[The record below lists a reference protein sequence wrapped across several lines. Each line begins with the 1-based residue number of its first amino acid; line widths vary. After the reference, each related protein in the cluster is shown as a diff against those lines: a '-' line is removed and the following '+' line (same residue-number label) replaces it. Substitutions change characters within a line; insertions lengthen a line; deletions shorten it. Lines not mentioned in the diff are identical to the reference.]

1 LTPERWAQIEELF
14 HRAVECAPQDRIALL
29 DEAGS
34 GDPELRRQVE
44 ALLSS
49 DGSASTHV
57 RAAVRSQLDEFGF
70 PLTGRVISHYR
81 ILEGLGGGGMG
92 LVYRA
97 EDLKL
102 GRRVALKFLP
112 EESAQDPIALA
123 RFEREARSASALE
136 HPNICPIYEFGEHD
150 GRTFLVMQLLEGQTL
165 RELISSARAGRQ
177 HLELKQLLDLSI
189 QILDGLATAHGQGI
203 IHRDIKPANIFVTN
217 RGQARILDFGLAKL
231 TREPTLPDDE
241 LERKDGTHGL
251 VDIPSDETAARATP
265 DPLLSRTGVA
275 VGTAGYMSP
284 EQVRGEKLD
293 ARSDLFSFGLV
304 LYEMATAERAFAGD
318 TGSLLQHAILN
329 QTPSPVRLAN
339 PKLPAKIEEIIA
351 KAVAKD
357 PTSRY
362 QTASEM
368 QSDLRA
374 LHGKLDPGRHFRRWT
389 TASAAVAVLVAIGI
403 GFWVAA
409 RPPSSPTVQR
419 EIKLRQLTAN
429 SSENHVGSGAIS
441 PDGQY
446 LAYSDFKGMHLKSVA
461 TGATQPLPMPKL
473 PNIHETECSIIA
485 WFPDNARLLVNA
497 RDAKSSG
504 DWSSAGS
511 SIWIIPVSGAAPRR
525 LRDNAMAFSV
535 SPDGLLISFVTN
547 KGKFGDREIWLMGP
561 NGEAPRKLYETDETR
576 AVAGNLWSPDG
587 KRILYVLIEA
597 SGSSGILLSRDL
609 NGGPTITV
617 LPADIMTTTNDIL
630 WLPDGRLIYTMA
642 EPIQQGVSGTC
653 SSWIMRLDART
664 GQPVEKARRLSNT
677 IGCLS
682 GTSVTKDS
690 KKFVFAKWA
699 FHPTVYVADIVA
711 GKAAITKPRHFTL
724 TESQDSV
731 VDWTPDGKALIL
743 VSNRDGQAGIY
754 RQALN
759 EDSAELLVASPQ
771 NDLRGLRVSPN
782 GWLLYGSSG
791 HQGDPPGTV
800 LVNRVFISG
809 GDPQPVVAVRP
820 SSGITCARLPSRTC
834 LLVERSEDHKWLVV
848 SDFDPIK
855 GRGSELAQIEVD
867 PAVDNW
873 GCSISPNGAKIAVI
887 ANADGQIRILS
898 LHGQLLQTIRSKS
911 LTSMQEIEWAADG
924 KGFFASANAKG
935 IAVFYVDLQGNV
947 RSVWAS
953 QGGNWARGLP
963 SPDGRHIAIQTSTN
977 DGNMWM
983 MENF

>member
-1 LTPERWAQIEELF
+1 LTPERWAQIENLF
-14 HRAVECAPQDRIALL
+14 HRAVECAPRDRVALL

-34 GDPELRRQVE
+34 ADPELRREVE

-49 DGSASTHV
+49 DGSASTHM
-57 RAAVRSQLDEFGF
+57 RAAIRSHLDEFGF
-70 PLTGRVISHYR
+70 PLTGKVISHYR

-112 EESAQDPIALA
+112 EESAHDPIALG

-136 HPNICPIYEFGEHD
+136 HPNICPIYEFGEHE
-150 GRTFLVMQLLEGQTL
+150 GRLFLVMQLLDGQTL
-165 RELISSARAGRQ
+165 RELISSARTKRER
-177 HLELKQLLDLSI
+177 LELNHLLGLAI
-189 QILDGLATAHGQGI
+189 QILDGLGAAHGQGI
-203 IHRDIKPANIFVTN
+203 IHRDIKPANIFLT
-217 RGQARILDFGLAKL
+217 RQGQAKILDFGLAKL
-231 TREPTLPDDE
+231 AREATLAQDE
-241 LERKDGTHGL
+241 PEGKNGKHGL
-251 VDIPSDETAARATP
+251 ADIPSDETAAQATL
-265 DPLLSRTGVA
+265 DPFLSRTGVA

-318 TGSLLQHAILN
+318 TGSLLQDAILN

-339 PKLPAKIEEIIA
+339 PKLPGKIEEIIG
-351 KAVAKD
+351 KAIAKD

-368 QSDLRA
+368 QGDLRA
-374 LHGKLDPGRHFRRWT
+374 LQVKLDPGRRFHRWM
-389 TASAAVAVLVAIGI
+389 TASAVVAVLVAIGI

-409 RPPSSPTVQR
+409 RPTPSSTVQR

-441 PDGQY
+441 PDGKY

-473 PNIHETECSIIA
+473 PDIQELECSIIA
-485 WFPDNARLLVNA
+485 WFPDNARLLVNT
-497 RDAKSSG
+497 RDAKSGG
-504 DWSSAGS
+504 DWFSTGS

-525 LRDNAMAFSV
+525 LRGNAMAFSV
-535 SPDGLLISFVTN
+535 SPDGSLISFVTN
-547 KGKFGDREIWLMGP
+547 KGRFGDREIWLMGP
-561 NGEAPRKLYETDETR
+561 NGEGSRKLYETDETR

-597 SGSSGILLSRDL
+597 SGSGTLLSRDL
-609 NGGPTITV
+609 NGGAATTV
-617 LPADIMTTTNDIL
+617 LPADIMTTTNDII
-630 WLPDGRLIYTMA
+630 WLPDGRFIYTMG
-642 EPIQQGVSGTC
+642 EPVQEGVSGTC

-664 GQPVEKARRLSNT
+664 GQPLEKATHLSNT

-682 GTSVTKDS
+682 SSSVTKDS
-690 KKFVFAKWA
+690 KKFVFMKWA
-699 FHPTVYVADIVA
+699 FHPTVYVGDITT
-711 GKAAITKPRHFTL
+711 GKSGIAKSRHFTL

-731 VDWTPDGKALIL
+731 VDWTSDSKALIL
-743 VSNRDGQAGIY
+743 MSNRDGQEGIY

-759 EDSAELLVASPQ
+759 EDSADLLVASSR
-771 NDLRGLRVSPN
+771 NDLTGFRVSPD
-782 GWLLYGSSG
+782 GWLLYSSSRR
-791 HQGDPPGTV
+791 QGDPAGTV
-800 LVNRVFISG
+800 LVNRVPTGG

-820 SSGITCARLPSRTC
+820 SSAITCARLPSHTC

-855 GRGSELAQIEVD
+855 GRGPELAQIEVD
-867 PAVDNW
+867 PTVDGW
-873 GCSISPNGAKIAVI
+873 GCSISPDGAKIAVI
-887 ANADGQIRILS
+887 ANADGRIRILS
-898 LHGQLLQTIRSKS
+898 LRGRLLQTIRSRS
-911 LTSMQEIEWAADG
+911 MYNMQEIEWAADG
-924 KGFFASANAKG
+924 KGFYVSANAKG
-935 IAVFYVDLQGNV
+935 IALLYVDLQGNV
-947 RSVWAS
+947 RSVWDS
-953 QGGNWARGLP
+953 HGGNWARGLP
-963 SPDGRHIAIQTSTN
+963 SPDGRHMAIQTSTN
-977 DGNMWM
+977 EGNMWM
-983 MENF
+983 MEEF